1 MSITVLNE
9 FINHWNVHKTSR
21 YLISLGNSSKMDI
34 DFGFSQ
40 NFEIGVILGDD
51 TYFDLTRL
59 EVSWQNCGQTI
70 DSQLNRFI
78 KIKIAFGTF
87 FELFLQERI
96 SFCSFWS
103 NRTCLKSSLKSRV
116 LKLHFIKELKKV
128 WYGNPNPKLSLL
140 KCSLA
145 LSQVICGF
153 ISEVIFSLVPHQKM
167 VQNQ

>member
-21 YLISLGNSSKMDI
+21 YLISFRNSSKMDI
-34 DFGFSQ
+34 NFGFTQ
-40 NFEIGVILGDD
+40 NSEIGGILGDY

-59 EVSWQNCGQTI
+59 EVSRQNCGQTI

-87 FELFLQERI
+87 FKLFLQERI

-103 NRTCLKSSLKSRV
+103 NRTCLKSRLKV
-116 LKLHFIKELKKV
+116 NNFINQLKQGS
-128 WYGNPNPKLSLL
+128 YGNPIPKLSSL
-140 KCSLA
+140 KFSLA
-145 LSQVICGF
+145 LTSYR
-153 ISEVIFSLVPHQKM
+153 
-167 VQNQ
+167 